1 VAISDDDKEELDRMM
16 LPLNGVNPSPELV
29 SVLNLLRAH
38 KIGVSD
44 SQTKRISEFLVHY
57 SCATELDCV
66 IIPGNKMGLVESS
79 FKITHANSMLFETEL
94 NADGQEIGFP
104 MGEYV
109 DANKLSFQ
117 RTKDWVEMFLAK
129 PENIMHVNNNPSCQI
144 VVDPN
149 FGKNYNDPYYPSTL
163 IVWGLESGFI
173 RPLEVSDRCT
183 LLIELEGFNRVEK
196 GDLYLFSKLS
206 FCQAGALKQLKYLGV
221 TEYGSDS
228 LKSQLME
235 LLSEEL
241 GELPE
246 PVTDEELEGMKDE
259 LDDDNEQ
266 LNKDTRRGMLAYLH
280 FSLE

>member
-1 VAISDDDKEELDRMM
+1 
-16 LPLNGVNPSPELV
+16 
-29 SVLNLLRAH
+29 
-38 KIGVSD
+38 
-44 SQTKRISEFLVHY
+44 
-57 SCATELDCV
+57 
-66 IIPGNKMGLVESS
+66 
-79 FKITHANSMLFETEL
+79 
-94 NADGQEIGFP
+94 
-104 MGEYV
+104 
-109 DANKLSFQ
+109 
-117 RTKDWVEMFLAK
+117 
-129 PENIMHVNNNPSCQI
+129 
-144 VVDPN
+144 
-149 FGKNYNDPYYPSTL
+149 
-163 IVWGLESGFI
+163 
-173 RPLEVSDRCT
+173 
-183 LLIELEGFNRVEK
+183 LIELEGFNRVEK